1 MVSEKGEPLAL
12 WGLQDVT
19 STCNYIKK
27 SELLGALPRLVGDV
41 GGN

>member
-1 MVSEKGEPLAL
+1 MVSEKGGPLGL

-27 SELLGALPRLVGDV
+27 LELLGVLPRLVGDV